1 MKKPDAEQI
10 FNGWFKHRKWKVF
23 PFQREVFDAYREG
36 SSGLLNAPTGSGK
49 TFAVWLPVIAE
60 AAARKEKKTSGLR
73 CLWITPVRSL
83 ARDIRN
89 AMQEACEEINL
100 PWQAAIRT
108 GDTSSAEKQKQK
120 KAMPQALVITPESL
134 HILLAQKG
142 YENLFAQLE
151 TIVVDEWHELMGNKR
166 GTQVELAL
174 SRLKGLRPDVR
185 IWGISATIGNL
196 EEAEKVLLGKESI
209 HRKSRF
215 VKADIKKKITV
226 STILPDT
233 VDNFPWA
240 GHLGV
245 KLLHKAVPVIEASRT
260 TLIFTNTRAQAEIWY
275 QQLLEAAPQLAGQLA
290 LHHGSLST
298 EIRTWVEDALHS
310 GILKAVICTSSLD
323 LGVDFRPVDTVIQ
336 IGGPKGVARFL
347 QRAGRSGHQPGAE
360 SKIWFLP
367 AHALELM
374 EAAALRTAVNEQR
387 IESRVP
393 VVRAWDVL
401 AQYLVTLAAGSGFN
415 AETILREVSTTNAFA
430 EITADEWNQV
440 MQFIITGGPSLQAY
454 SEYAKVVRGEDG
466 NYYVTDQRI
475 ARRHKF
481 GIGTIVSDSMLTV
494 KFISGGY
501 IGSVEE
507 YFITRLKPGDTFFFS
522 GRTLELVMIK
532 DMKVLVR
539 ASKAK
544 KALVPQYMGGRMP
557 LSSQLSELL
566 REKMTDVHN
575 GTVTDTELQLLKP
588 LFQRQDELSLMP
600 AQNQFLIEICT
611 SKEGQHLFFYTF
623 DGRQVNEGLAALLAW
638 RLTQIEP
645 MSFSISMNDYGFEL
659 LTDTVLDWEKVIS
672 RELFSSEHLIEHIQ
686 NGLNASEMAARRFRN
701 IAQIAGLTF
710 GGYPGREKKTRHLQ
724 ASSKLFF
731 EVFRDYEPN
740 HLLLKQAYEEVL
752 LEQLDEVR
760 IRKLLKRL
768 ETQEF
773 IVRKTKQP
781 TPFAFPIMVE
791 RIREKMS
798 TEKLEDRV
806 QRMIK
811 QLEKEAS
818 R

>member
-10 FNGWFKHRKWKVF
+10 FNGWFKRRKWKVF
-23 PFQREVFDAYREG
+23 AFQRDVFEAYREG
-36 SSGLLNAPTGSGK
+36 YSGLLNAPTGSGK
-49 TFAVWLPVIAE
+49 TYAVWLPVIAE
-60 AAARKEKKTSGLR
+60 AAARQEKKTSGLR

-89 AMQEACEEINL
+89 AMQVACKEVNL

-142 YENLFAQLE
+142 YESLFAQLE
-151 TIVVDEWHELMGNKR
+151 TIVVDEWHELLGNKR

-174 SRLKGLRPDVR
+174 SRLKGLCSDLR
-185 IWGISATIGNL
+185 IWGISATIGNM
-196 EEAEKVLLGKESI
+196 EEAEKVLLGK
-209 HRKSRF
+209 HQYLRKSKF
-215 VKADIKKKITV
+215 IKADTRKKITV
-226 STILPDT
+226 STILPDKI
-233 VDNFPWA
+233 DHFPWA
-240 GHLGV
+240 GHLGI

-275 QQLLEAAPQLAGQLA
+275 QQLLEVAPQLAGQLA

-374 EAAALRTAVNEQR
+374 EAAALRTAVNEQH
-387 IESRVP
+387 IESRIP

-401 AQYLVTLAAGSGFN
+401 AQYLVTLAVGSGFN
-415 AETILREVSTTNAFA
+415 ADTILDEVRTTNAFA
-430 EITADEWNQV
+430 EITDDEWNQV
-440 MQFIITGGPSLQAY
+440 MQFIISGGPSLKAY
-454 SEYAKVVRGEDG
+454 SEYAKVVRGDDG
-466 NYYVTDQRI
+466 NYSVTDQRI
-475 ARRHKF
+475 ARQHKF
-481 GIGTIVSDSMLTV
+481 GIGTILSDSMLSV

-566 REKMTDVHN
+566 REKMTDVH
-575 GTVTDTELQLLKP
+575 
-588 LFQRQDELSLMP
+588 
-600 AQNQFLIEICT
+600 
-611 SKEGQHLFFYTF
+611 
-623 DGRQVNEGLAALLAW
+623 
-638 RLTQIEP
+638 
-645 MSFSISMNDYGFEL
+645 
-659 LTDTVLDWEKVIS
+659 
-672 RELFSSEHLIEHIQ
+672 
-686 NGLNASEMAARRFRN
+686 
-701 IAQIAGLTF
+701 
-710 GGYPGREKKTRHLQ
+710 
-724 ASSKLFF
+724 
-731 EVFRDYEPN
+731 
-740 HLLLKQAYEEVL
+740 
-752 LEQLDEVR
+752 
-760 IRKLLKRL
+760 
-768 ETQEF
+768 
-773 IVRKTKQP
+773 
-781 TPFAFPIMVE
+781 
-791 RIREKMS
+791 
-798 TEKLEDRV
+798 
-806 QRMIK
+806 
-811 QLEKEAS
+811 
-818 R
+818 